1 MRFLTR
7 LHMCV
12 AAAFVLMLYFS
23 WLRPTPLRIQD
34 NIQRVWTG
42 TAHRVVVFGDDWSD
56 TGKYRVAPP
65 PRATLRDRDP
75 SLGGMWV
82 EALCRTVIASLL
94 ELRVRQKD

>member
-7 LHMCV
+7 LHACV
-12 AAAFVLMLYFS
+12 ASTFVLVLYFT
-23 WLRPTPLRIQD
+23 WLRPSLRIQD

-65 PRATLRDRDP
+65 PKENVRDRDP
-75 SLGGMWV
+75 SSGDMWV
-82 EALCRTVIASLL
+82 EALCRAVIPCWPWTG
-94 ELRVRQKD
+94 EDVKD